1 MTRVNVSEVRSTITR
16 SWRGTRYVLEAARRG
31 AVSTEALIEMLTK
44 SKSLEIVPGTAVFLT
59 ADPDVAP
66 AALMHNVKHN
76 HVLHERNI
84 IVSVSVATQPYVAD
98 AERLTIT
105 PLSDRFTRV
114 DMRFGY
120 IEETNLPRVLG
131 LARKQGVKFDIMAT
145 SFFLSRRTF
154 RKSKHQGLPAW
165 QEALFISMSK
175 SAANAT
181 DFYRL
186 PTNRVIELGQQIL
199 I

>member
-1 MTRVNVSEVRSTITR
+1 
-16 SWRGTRYVLEAARRG
+16 
-31 AVSTEALIEMLTK
+31 
-44 SKSLEIVPGTAVFLT
+44 
-59 ADPDVAP
+59 
-66 AALMHNVKHN
+66 
-76 HVLHERNI
+76 
-84 IVSVSVATQPYVAD
+84 VAD

-131 LARKQGVKFDIMAT
+131 LARRQGVKFDIMST
-145 SFFLSRRTF
+145 SFFLSRRNF
-154 RKSKHQGLPAW
+154 KKSKTQGLPVW
-165 QEALFISMSK
+165 QEAVFISVSK
-175 SAANAT
+175 AAANAT